1 MEKSKAKSIILAED
15 TVNILF
21 GEGSCAVFRAAF
33 GNKTHSRYFFYPFS
47 TCAIPKEWSI
57 AELKR
62 CNKVNWW
69 YPIPFQNMGFAG
81 FKRIVVWCDNTAH
94 SLLSLALL
102 SKTVR
107 QEIFVI
113 NINERFNG
121 LPIGCLGTEE
131 FQSSIDLLKK
141 LEPDDAKMLQ
151 EMYKQFPT
159 DRNCLK
165 YYSEGCLKEL
175 SPDIIVEKILQ
186 VTQEYTDPVNLY
198 RIIGGVMV
206 HFNQYFGALTY
217 RYLILELVRRGKLI
231 ASGLS
236 DESEPERLALNIP
249 PVLVNERDL
258 RLVRRFRI
266 AIP

>member
-1 MEKSKAKSIILAED
+1 
-15 TVNILF
+15 
-21 GEGSCAVFRAAF
+21 
-33 GNKTHSRYFFYPFS
+33 
-47 TCAIPKEWSI
+47 
-57 AELKR
+57 
-62 CNKVNWW
+62 
-69 YPIPFQNMGFAG
+69 MGFAG

-94 SLLSLALL
+94 SILSLALL

-113 NINERFNG
+113 NINKRFNV
-121 LPIGCLGTEE
+121 LSIGYIGTDE
-131 FQSSIDLLKK
+131 FQNSIDLLKK
-141 LEPDDAKMLQ
+141 IEPDDVRVLQ

-198 RIIGGVMV
+198 WIIGGVMGV
-206 HFNQYFGALTY
+206 HFNHYFGVLTY

-236 DESEPERLALNIP
+236 DES
-249 PVLVNERDL
+249 
-258 RLVRRFRI
+258 
-266 AIP
+266 